1 MKKTLLLCL
10 LSLSVMGQSLQL
22 AWFTQNDQFNIID
35 SQMDAFGN
43 IIVAG
48 TFSGIVDFDH
58 GPHAR
63 IDTAVGIYDM
73 FIAKYDAYGNLKW
86 AHSLG
91 NNNPEKITAI
101 DTDINGNV
109 YAVGEFTRTLDFDPG
124 PGLVNLTAAGYADVF
139 LWVIKANGDLMY
151 ARVFGDRSLE
161 SPNDIDVNNNGDIV
175 IGGFF
180 WGNADMDPSVGGY
193 APVFSHGRGD
203 VFIMRLHP
211 GGTIWWVRSVG
222 SALEDQALNVK
233 IADNGDVY
241 AQGFF
246 NDSVDFDPDTTA
258 GEEYWL
264 NTNSGDGFFLKL
276 NPFGLFV
283 SAFNSEVVPQ
293 KMQMQ
298 NSETLYFSGYF
309 TGTKDFDPDTASV
322 LNLNAVGNQ
331 NPLFVWRLDT
341 SWSVDWVRM
350 WGDADIGKNSLFL
363 NRDGSGGAIVS
374 APFTGSIDLDPS
386 LGANMKTSKGL
397 QDIFVAQIDSAGNYL
412 YGESWGGSQIDYPAL
427 AMANNR
433 GEIYVAGR
441 FETLMDFD
449 PDPSIVDN
457 GQSPGLESFMLK
469 LTYCQ
474 EGYGYDTIQACNS
487 YTWIN
492 SFTYHDTRS
501 GDRYIIP
508 SSSGCDSLVYLALT
522 MNFIDSS
529 ATLINDTTFRA
540 NQFGATYQWLICDSL
555 LSPIPGATGREFYPD
570 TSGQFAVIVDNGNC
584 IDTSA
589 CLQYWEPIGLKEND
603 YAQISAYPNP
613 SNGLVHL
620 DAPYELHGTQILLTD
635 LQGRI
640 LFRDQIEGS
649 EDYEFQLPEQ
659 SGIYLLH
666 LNREGE
672 RTTLRLI
679 RN

>member
-1 MKKTLLLCL
+1 
-10 LSLSVMGQSLQL
+10 
-22 AWFTQNDQFNIID
+22 
-35 SQMDAFGN
+35 
-43 IIVAG
+43 
-48 TFSGIVDFDH
+48 
-58 GPHAR
+58 
-63 IDTAVGIYDM
+63 
-73 FIAKYDAYGNLKW
+73 
-86 AHSLG
+86 
-91 NNNPEKITAI
+91 
-101 DTDINGNV
+101 
-109 YAVGEFTRTLDFDPG
+109 
-124 PGLVNLTAAGYADVF
+124 
-139 LWVIKANGDLMY
+139 
-151 ARVFGDRSLE
+151 
-161 SPNDIDVNNNGDIV
+161 
-175 IGGFF
+175 
-180 WGNADMDPSVGGY
+180 
-193 APVFSHGRGD
+193 
-203 VFIMRLHP
+203 
-211 GGTIWWVRSVG
+211 
-222 SALEDQALNVK
+222 
-233 IADNGDVY
+233 
-241 AQGFF
+241 
-246 NDSVDFDPDTTA
+246 
-258 GEEYWL
+258 
-264 NTNSGDGFFLKL
+264 
-276 NPFGLFV
+276 
-283 SAFNSEVVPQ
+283 
-293 KMQMQ
+293 
-298 NSETLYFSGYF
+298 
-309 TGTKDFDPDTASV
+309 
-322 LNLNAVGNQ
+322 
-331 NPLFVWRLDT
+331 
-341 SWSVDWVRM
+341 
-350 WGDADIGKNSLFL
+350 
-363 NRDGSGGAIVS
+363 
-374 APFTGSIDLDPS
+374 
-386 LGANMKTSKGL
+386 MKTSKGL

-540 NQFGATYQWLICDSL
+540 NQFGATYQWLVCDSL
-555 LSPIPGATGREFYPD
+555 LSPIPGATGREFHPD

-589 CLQYWEPIGLKEND
+589 CLQYWEPIGLEEND
-603 YAQISAYPNP
+603 YTQISAYPNP